1 MKNNSVN
8 VFDVRKPAPFFS
20 LAALA
25 ALCVILSAPAR
36 SEGQT
41 TLTVPELIAK
51 LKDKKK
57 PTILAAAK
65 ALGDLGTPAKD
76 ATTAL
81 GRLLKDTDSEIQRQA
96 ARALAQIGPSSLPV
110 LQKAVKDDQA
120 QIRLYV
126 AEALA
131 ILAPESSAATQLLI
145 LAAKDREP
153 AVRINALQGLL
164 SLPVKD
170 ERVATAFDDATKDD
184 NPYISLLG
192 SAGIQEIKT
201 RRDNGPPIVLM
212 QPFGITAIPR
222 LTPAQENQLDRMV
235 ELFISYDTHGP
246 LALSMK
252 PLPPYLG
259 EASQRLVLN
268 VGPEGIPALVR
279 GINKALAI
287 QSSCPSGLMSRRLK
301 DLVQQCND
309 PIMLDYVINNL
320 GVGLPPSHIS
330 QIAKHNHIVPIRETC
345 MQRKAELIFTQL
357 AAERQAAIQQ
367 LVAKITELSDAD
379 LKAALSHRLADARLA
394 ALYVVAQKR
403 LHCEDALIERLVD
416 PDSRVTQLAR
426 QCLIRLARG
435 TDFGPPPVADAADL
449 LRSQARWKK
458 WWQQQDRNPA
468 PVKLVVV
475 SEGQDDPKKLGA
487 ALDAAAAGDRAK
499 LLAKLR
505 DGDGIDY
512 TTALAAAIG
521 RLTDEPQQQA
531 RAALVER
538 LGKLTAGAA
547 REKLRDGDAEVR
559 RAAAA
564 ACAAQADREFVP
576 DLVGLLLDADPE
588 VATAG
593 RAALRTLTGEDFG
606 TGRAAALKWRDWWAK
621 KEKR

>member
-1 MKNNSVN
+1 MQQSSPRA
-8 VFDVRKPAPFFS
+8 FGLRPAARFLFR
-20 LAALA
+20 AALVALSVLLQAPSRSA
-25 ALCVILSAPAR
+25 AQS
-36 SEGQT
+36 
-41 TLTVPELIAK
+41 TLTVTELIAT
-51 LKDKKK
+51 LKDKNK
-57 PTILAAAK
+57 PRRLAAAK
-65 ALGDLGTPAKD
+65 ALGDLGTAAKEATSALADLLRDND
-76 ATTAL
+76 A
-81 GRLLKDTDSEIQRQA
+81 EIRRQA
-96 ARALAQIGPSSLPV
+96 LQALAQIGIPALPRLVRALKDDQTTVRVLAIEGIALMGPDAISALPV
-110 LQKAVKDDQA
+110 LLEAVNDAELLVRVSALKA
-120 QIRLYV
+120 
-126 AEALA
+126 
-131 ILAPESSAATQLLI
+131 LLDMGP
-145 LAAKDREP
+145 LPDKGKTVLEKAAKDP
-153 AVRINALQGLL
+153 VPYVSLL
-164 SLPVKD
+164 
-170 ERVATAFDDATKDD
+170 ATAILEKSQPREGKQPEIMPG
-184 NPYISLLG
+184 NLLLG
-192 SAGIQEIKT
+192 IGNK
-201 RRDNGPPIVLM
+201 PI
-212 QPFGITAIPR
+212 
-222 LTPAQENQLDRMV
+222 TPEQDALFDRMV
-235 ELFISYDTHGP
+235 DAWIITDTHDRRPSPAVFEQNKYGVCIFS
-246 LALSMK
+246 A
-252 PLPPYLG
+252 
-259 EASQRLVLN
+259 
-268 VGPEGIPALVR
+268 GPEAIPAIVR
-279 GINKALAI
+279 GINKAYNLGTACPMTSLASQLRI
-287 QSSCPSGLMSRRLK
+287 NLLPYCTNPST
-301 DLVQQCND
+301 
-309 PIMLDYVINNL
+309 LDYVIENL
-320 GVGLPPSHIS
+320 GKGVRFTWKTDARKAFNEIKQMCL
-330 QIAKHNHIVPIRETC
+330 N
-345 MQRKAELIFTQL
+345 RKAELIYLQL
-357 AAERQAAIQQ
+357 AAEREVAIQQ
-367 LVAKITELSDAD
+367 LVVKMADLSDAD

-449 LRSQARWKK
+449 VRSQARWKK

-487 ALDAAAAGDRAK
+487 ALDDAAAGDRAK

-588 VATAG
+588 VTAAG

-606 TGRAAALKWRDWWAK
+606 SGREAALKWRDWWAK